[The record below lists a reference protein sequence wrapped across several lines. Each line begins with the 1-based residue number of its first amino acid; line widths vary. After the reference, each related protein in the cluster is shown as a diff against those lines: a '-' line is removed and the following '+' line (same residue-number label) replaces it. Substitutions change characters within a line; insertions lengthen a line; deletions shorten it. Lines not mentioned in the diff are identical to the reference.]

1 MKLYIPLSLYCLL
14 VVNAFAEDQPS
25 AKPESDVVVLKLT
38 DFKAKPPKSLPNPEE
53 AFRYDENEERLCFYT
68 NLAAEATFKLKS
80 DGEYDVVVTAAGDS
94 AIDVKPKFKL
104 TVDDKDVGKETS
116 LKTDAVKMYRTPVK
130 LKAGEHKL
138 SVAFTNDTYKE
149 GEYDSNLYV
158 HGVKLI
164 PHQNSDEKATK
175 SPATGK

>member
-1 MKLYIPLSLYCLL
+1 MKYYLPLTLCCLL

-38 DFKAKPPKSLPNPEE
+38 DFKAKPSKSLPNPED

-68 NLAAEATFKLKS
+68 NLAAEATFKLKL

-94 AIDVKPKFKL
+94 AMDIKPKFKL
-104 TVDDKDVGKETS
+104 TVDGKDVGKETS
-116 LKTDAVKMYRTPVK
+116 LKTDSVKMYRTPVK
-130 LKAGEHKL
+130 LKTGEHKL

-158 HGVKLI
+158 HGVKLT
-164 PHQNSDEKATK
+164 PHQNPDERPAK
-175 SPATGK
+175 SPAIGN